1 MKFYVV
7 KGTNGVIIIQGIYA
21 KAVKCQ
27 NYIKKSTIKMFDS
40 FEDAEQ
46 AALDHL
52 ATIFPYYIPIP
63 NHIEL
68 NDMITKNKLYR
79 ASKGEKI

>member
-52 ATIFPYYIPIP
+52 AVIVPYYIPIP
-63 NHIEL
+63 EHIEV
-68 NDMITKNKLYR
+68 NEMVTRAKLDR
-79 ASKGEKI
+79 TRKGG

>member
-7 KGTNGVIIIQGIYA
+7 KGLNGVIIQEYYA
-21 KAVKCQ
+21 KALKCQ
-27 NYIKKSTIKMFDS
+27 NYIKKSTIKKFDS

-52 ATIFPYYIPIP
+52 AVIVPYYIPIP
-63 NHIEL
+63 EHIEV
-68 NDMITKNKLYR
+68 NEMVTRAKLDR
-79 ASKGEKI
+79 ARKGG

>member
-1 MKFYVV
+1 MAFYLV
-7 KGTNGVIIIQGIYA
+7 KGLNGVIIQEYYA
-21 KAVKCQ
+21 KALKCQ
-27 NYIKKSTIKMFDS
+27 NYIKKSTIKKFNS

-52 ATIFPYYIPIP
+52 AVIVPYYIPLP
-63 NHIEL
+63 AHIEL

-79 ASKGEKI
+79 ASKGEKS

>member
-7 KGTNGVIIIQGIYA
+7 KGLNGVIIQEYYA
-21 KAVKCQ
+21 KALKCQ
-27 NYIKKSTIKMFDS
+27 NYIKKSTIKKFDS

-52 ATIFPYYIPIP
+52 AVIVPYYIPIP
-63 NHIEL
+63 EHIEV
-68 NDMITKNKLYR
+68 NEMVTRAKLDR
-79 ASKGEKI
+79 TRKGG

>member
-40 FEDAEQ
+40 FEDAGVILLCLMLIDF
-46 AALDHL
+46 ASMLAVCYSALKASFIAEYHP
-52 ATIFPYYIPIP
+52 TI
-63 NHIEL
+63 
-68 NDMITKNKLYR
+68 YR
-79 ASKGEKI
+79 L